1 MLIFPVFP
9 GRCPG
14 TDDGSLPKQEYRKGD
29 KMKSITEVTK
39 TKTRNVKNNRKNG
52 KRYEGEL
59 ARVE

>member
-1 MLIFPVFP
+1 
-9 GRCPG
+9 
-14 TDDGSLPKQEYRKGD
+14 
-29 KMKSITEVTK
+29 MKSVTEVTK